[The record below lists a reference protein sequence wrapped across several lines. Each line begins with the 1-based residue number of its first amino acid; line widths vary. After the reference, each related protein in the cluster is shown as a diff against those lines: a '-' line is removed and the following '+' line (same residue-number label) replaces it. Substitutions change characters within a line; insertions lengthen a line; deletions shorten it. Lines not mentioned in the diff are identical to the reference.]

1 MASREI
7 FWNIEFGQLVYPL
20 GFLVIAIACFAIY
33 RRFRLWRLG
42 SKDERLSNLGP
53 RIRSFVLSMA
63 DGLWHR
69 RIVTDRYAGMMHV
82 LIFGGFGLLLMGP
95 LLDFL
100 SEDFFHF
107 MKGNVYLGVSLMLDL
122 GGLLVLIGVGLAAY
136 RRYVIRPAKLD
147 NLLDDAVALSLLFV
161 IIVTGFAL
169 EGLRIAA
176 TDLRTHPDW
185 AAWSPV
191 GFVFAKAFS
200 PLGENADLALHRVL
214 WWSHMLISMGAIAYV
229 FVTFSRLAHIV
240 ASPLNIFLGSGDGK
254 GVLQPIEIT
263 ENLETFGAAKIQ
275 DLTWKDLLD
284 LDACTRCGRCQ
295 EVCPAYLT
303 RKPLSPKKLI
313 QELKGHMAEQ
323 APTLLRAKHNGQPAA
338 EAPCPAL
345 VDGVVTEDELW
356 ACTTCAACEEVC
368 PVRIQPISKIVAMR
382 RNLVLEQGKISG
394 SVMSSLRSVQDRG
407 HPWKG
412 AAASRTDWLNG
423 LEVKTI
429 SGNGHNGGILF
440 WVGCTAAV
448 QERGMNIPV
457 SLVKILA
464 AAGVEVELL
473 GHEESCC
480 GHFARRL
487 GDEYLFQCQAKQ
499 NIEILQRYQV
509 KKIVTTC
516 PHCYHTLKYEYPQ
529 FGGEFEVVHHTEL
542 ILQLIEEGKLRFN
555 GELNKVVAYQDP
567 CYLGRYH
574 GIYEAPRKILAAIP
588 GVKVVE
594 MARCRSHALCCG
606 AGGGRMWM
614 EEEPDQ
620 RVNRLRVEDAIAAK
634 ADIVVTACPFCLQ
647 MFEDAAGGRDE
658 ETPLE
663 VLDLVELLEKVA
675 TPPAILVEP
684 ASDLEGAIS
693 GSRPLSAIG
702 SGWGASSA
710 LAAAKVESDNGKTDL
725 IGGKQP

>member
-7 FWNIEFGQLVYPL
+7 FWNIEFGETVYLL
-20 GFLVIAIACFAIY
+20 GLMVVAIVCYALY
-33 RRFRLWRLG
+33 RRLRLWRLG
-42 SKDERLSNLGP
+42 SSDDRLSNLGG
-53 RIRSFVLSMA
+53 RIRTFVVTMA

-69 RIVTDRYAGMMHV
+69 RIVANRYAGAMHM

-95 LLDFL
+95 FLDFL
-100 SEDFFHF
+100 SEHVYHF
-107 MKGNVYLGVSLMLDL
+107 LEGNVYLGVSLLLDV
-122 GGLLVLIGVGLAAY
+122 GGLLVLVGVGMAAY
-136 RRYVIRPAKLD
+136 RRYVIKPAKLD
-147 NLLDDAVALSLLFV
+147 NVLGDAIALTLLSL

-176 TDLRTHPDW
+176 TELDAHPDW

-191 GFVFAKAFS
+191 GFVFAQAFS
-200 PLGENADLALHRVL
+200 SLGEDVNLGLHQGL
-214 WWSHMLISMGAIAYV
+214 WWGHMLISFGAMAYV
-229 FVTFSRLAHIV
+229 FLSFSRLAHIV
-240 ASPLNIFLGSGDGK
+240 ASPLNMFLRPLDGR
-254 GVLQPIEIT
+254 GVFKPIEIT
-263 ENLETFGAAKIQ
+263 ETLETFGAARIQ

-295 EVCPAYLT
+295 EVCPSYLT
-303 RKPLSPKKLI
+303 GKPLSPKKLI
-313 QELKGHMAEQ
+313 QELKADLVEQ
-323 APTLLRAKHNGQPAA
+323 GPALLRGKRDGQSAP
-338 EAPCPAL
+338 EADCPAL
-345 VDGVVTEDELW
+345 VDRVVTEDELW

-368 PVRIQPISKIVAMR
+368 PVRVEPIAKIIAMR

-412 AAASRTDWLNG
+412 AAASRTDWLSG
-423 LEVKTI
+423 LDVKTI
-429 SGNGHNGGILF
+429 STNGGNGLLF

-448 QERGMNIPV
+448 QERGMNIPIAMA
-457 SLVKILA
+457 KILA
-464 AAGVEVELL
+464 TAGVHIDLL

-499 NIEILQRYQV
+499 NIETLQRYHV
-509 KKIVTTC
+509 KKIVTAC

-529 FGGEFEVVHHTEL
+529 FGAEFEVVHHTEL
-542 ILQLIEEGKLRFN
+542 ILQLIDEGRLEFS

-574 GIYEAPRKILAAIP
+574 HIYEAPRKILAAIP

-594 MARCRSHALCCG
+594 MSPCRSHSLCCG

-614 EEEPDQ
+614 EEEPNQ
-620 RVNRLRVEDAIAAK
+620 RVNRLRIKDAVATQ

-647 MFEDAAGGRDE
+647 MFEDAAGGLE
-658 ETPLE
+658 LEKPPE
-663 VLDLVELLEKVA
+663 VLDLVELLARAVKLPVI
-675 TPPAILVEP
+675 PVEP
-684 ASDLEGAIS
+684 ATPLEVGTVTND
-693 GSRPLSAIG
+693 RPLTVVG
-702 SGWGASSA
+702 SG
-710 LAAAKVESDNGKTDL
+710 
-725 IGGKQP
+725 